1 MFNNYFYIIGRSLSE
16 DVIDLVKLFYVRDDV
31 SSTMPGIKDTVS
43 LRTCDGKK
51 QKVQKQLLLL
61 NLKEIYAV
69 FKQEYPDIH
78 IGFSKF
84 ASLRPKQCVLAGS
97 SGTHSICVC
106 PYHQNLKLMI
116 TGEF

>member
-1 MFNNYFYIIGRSLSE
+1 
-16 DVIDLVKLFYVRDDV
+16 
-31 SSTMPGIKDTVS
+31 MPGVKDVVS
-43 LRTCDGKK
+43 LCTENGKR

-61 NLKEIYAV
+61 NLKEIYV
-69 FKQEYPDIH
+69 YFKDEHPDVRV
-78 IGFSKF
+78 GFSKF

-116 TGEF
+116 TG

>member
-1 MFNNYFYIIGRSLSE
+1 
-16 DVIDLVKLFYVRDDV
+16 
-31 SSTMPGIKDTVS
+31 MPGVKDVVS
-43 LRTCDGKK
+43 LCTENGKR

-61 NLKEIYAV
+61 NLKEIYV
-69 FKQEYPDIH
+69 YFKDEHHDVRV
-78 IGFSKF
+78 GFSKF

-116 TGEF
+116 TG